1 MRQPSTASRRLTCV
15 KAARGAAL
23 TLNSGNMRRRGAV
36 RMRIVHAKGN
46 GSLIMHIGRISTQP
60 VESCTAECSAF
71 ELADRMRH
79 AHVGDIVVIEYRN
92 GEAIPIGLVT
102 DRDLVIEVMARGDDP
117 GDVTAGQIMS
127 RGLVVVSDTDEIGV
141 ALEEMR
147 RSGIRRLPVV
157 DDAGR
162 LAGIV
167 TLDDIVEHLAG
178 LLGGVVEVGKLQQI
192 EEQRFRA

>member
-1 MRQPSTASRRLTCV
+1 
-15 KAARGAAL
+15 
-23 TLNSGNMRRRGAV
+23 
-36 RMRIVHAKGN
+36 
-46 GSLIMHIGRISTQP
+46 MHIGRISTRP
-60 VESCTAECSAF
+60 VESCTVECSAL

-79 AHVGDIVVIEYRN
+79 AHVGDIVVIEYRE
-92 GEAIPIGLVT
+92 GDAIPIGVVT

-117 GDVTAGQIMS
+117 GAVTAGQIMS

-157 DDAGR
+157 DDEGR

-178 LLGGVVEVGKLQQI
+178 LLGGVAEVGKLQQI